1 MRYRYMIVSALL
13 LWATPLQAQAPTP
26 LEEARALFARGDT
39 AFNEARWIDC
49 AHLFERS
56 FTIAFRPELLYNVG
70 LCYQRAA
77 GALPDEQ
84 AAPLLGR
91 AVAAF
96 RRYLR
101 EVPAATNAERVQ
113 TAVADIQARLDSMD
127 PAVSPVTEVT
137 APPVRE
143 VAPVVPEPDSVVVGD
158 PIPTPAPVTVARNDY
173 TLTIVTGAL
182 TLVSTALAIG
192 LGLHAQSLYSDL
204 SSTCGQTPA
213 GCNEAR
219 ISEVG
224 SYSLAT
230 NLLWVVSGLALVGTS
245 ISFAIEFTATDTRP
259 SLVALTVGRT
269 F

>member
-13 LWATPLQAQAPTP
+13 LWATPLQAQAQTP
-26 LEEARALFARGDT
+26 EDEARALFATGST
-39 AFNEARWIDC
+39 AFEEARWLDC

-56 FTIAFRPELLYNVG
+56 FMIAFRPALLYNVG
-70 LCYQRAA
+70 LCYQRAT
-77 GALPDEQ
+77 GALSD
-84 AAPLLGR
+84 ADATPLLER
-91 AVAAF
+91 AVAAY

-101 EVPAATNAERVQ
+101 ELPDATNAERVQ
-113 TAVADIQARLDSMD
+113 MSISDIQSRLDSMT
-127 PAVSPVTEVT
+127 PTIVTET
-137 APPVRE
+137 
-143 VAPVVPEPDSVVVGD
+143 
-158 PIPTPAPVTVARNDY
+158 PTPEVEPEAAPVTVARNEFPF
-173 TLTIVTGAL
+173 TIVTGAL

-224 SYSLAT
+224 SFSLGA
-230 NLLWVVSGLALVGTS
+230 NLMWVLSGLALVGTS
-245 ISFAIEFTATDTRP
+245 VSFAIEFTATDTRP
-259 SLVALTVGRT
+259 FLVALTVGRS